1 MLLIAQDLIIEGK
14 IMVIVIKDVADH
26 FNCDILSANKI
37 IRLLMK
43 SPEVYM
49 DKKGTV
55 DFKFCGVMYS
65 LTRSDDNWLMT
76 RSITS
81 MSNNLDDI
89 L

>member
-1 MLLIAQDLIIEGK
+1 
-14 IMVIVIKDVADH
+14 MVIVIKDVAEH
-26 FNCDILSANKI
+26 FDCDILLANKI

-43 SPEVYM
+43 SSEVYM

-65 LTRSDDNWLMT
+65 LTRSDDRWFMT
-76 RSITS
+76 RSVTV
-81 MSNNLDDI
+81 MSDKLEDV